1 MFLSRVSI
9 ERPILA
15 SMMNLVLVLFGII
28 GLSRLPVRE
37 LPDID
42 PPVISV
48 STVYPGANAQ
58 VVETEV
64 TERLEEAINNIEG
77 IKTLKS
83 ESREG
88 VSNIT
93 IEFDLSRDID
103 IAAQD
108 VRDRVSRIR
117 GALPLDIREPII
129 AKQDSDA
136 SPVIWVALNSDR
148 YTPLELTTLAE
159 RQIKPRFQGVAGVS
173 SVTIGGEKRFAMRLW
188 LDSDRMAARGV
199 TVLDVQQA
207 LRQQNV
213 ELPSGRVE
221 NLDREM
227 TIQTRG
233 ELKTADEFNELV
245 IRVDG
250 TTLTRLRDIGRAEE
264 GAEDYRTIARARG
277 KPCIFLGVVKQAKA
291 NTVAVARGI
300 RGEVAAIAPTLPEG
314 TEMWTAFDSSV
325 FVEKSIAEVWETLA
339 IAFGLVVVIIYIFL
353 RNVRSTLIPSVAIP
367 VSIIGTFAV
376 LYAFGFSVNILTMLA
391 LVLAIGIVVD
401 DAIVV
406 LEAIHRHIEE
416 GRTPLQA
423 AFKAMEEISFAVI
436 AITVSLVAVFTP
448 LAFQKSTTGRLFL
461 EFAVAVSGAV
471 IISAFVALT
480 LSPAM
485 AARLLR
491 PVSQEKPRGLLGLFE
506 RTLSRLTD
514 TYGRTLTW
522 LLRHRILAIL
532 ATGGVVALL
541 VLAYRSLEKD
551 FLPQEDKGRLFAMVI
566 TPNGSTSEYTDR
578 QLRQAEEIIASVP
591 EVWSYGAIV
600 APGFSGPGQA
610 SLGVVFVTFKDRSE
624 RDRSVQEI
632 VNGPGG
638 VAQRFFAD
646 VEGGIAIANLPKA
659 IEVSFNSS
667 PFELVLQNQDLA
679 ALDRTATAVANRLR
693 GLTNALGQPLLSNV
707 RVGYEVNKPELRIA
721 IDRSRAA
728 ALGVSIEDISRTLQ
742 ILFGGLDLS
751 RIKMEGKEY
760 QVIAQLERSS
770 RLTPAD
776 LDRVFV
782 RSATGELIQL
792 SAVVTRSEGAA
803 PNAIS
808 HYGRLRSAS
817 VTASPGAVPIG
828 TVVGVVEP
836 ILREELPTGFL
847 YAWEGDARN
856 LADATGEIWW
866 VLGLALII
874 VYMTLAAQFESLIHP
889 VTVILAVPLAAVGAF
904 GGLWLLNL
912 GGELGLYP
920 PIPAMNVNLFS
931 QIGLVLLIGLVTKN
945 SILLVEFAS
954 QQVTRGMDPHRAML
968 EAGRVRLRPILM
980 TALSTIAGI
989 LPIAIGFGAGAESRR
1004 PMGVAVIGGML
1015 TSTFLTLYVIPVV
1028 YTLLA
1033 DLGAWW
1039 RRRRPVPLAP
1049 ANPPAAE
1056 PVG

>member
-1 MFLSRVSI
+1 MPPISTALFDYALP
-9 ERPILA
+9 ERAIAQLPA
-15 SMMNLVLVLFGII
+15 EHRDA
-28 GLSRLPVRE
+28 SRL
-37 LPDID
+37 L
-42 PPVISV
+42 
-48 STVYPGANAQ
+48 
-58 VVETEV
+58 VVDRATR
-64 TERLEEAINNIEG
+64 RLAH
-77 IKTLKS
+77 
-83 ESREG
+83 R
-88 VSNIT
+88 
-93 IEFDLSRDID
+93 
-103 IAAQD
+103 
-108 VRDRVSRIR
+108 
-117 GALPLDIREPII
+117 
-129 AKQDSDA
+129 
-136 SPVIWVALNSDR
+136 
-148 YTPLELTTLAE
+148 
-159 RQIKPRFQGVAGVS
+159 
-173 SVTIGGEKRFAMRLW
+173 RFA
-188 LDSDRMAARGV
+188 D
-199 TVLDVQQA
+199 
-207 LRQQNV
+207 
-213 ELPSGRVE
+213 LPAYIHA
-221 NLDREM
+221 
-227 TIQTRG
+227 T
-233 ELKTADEFNELV
+233 
-245 IRVDG
+245 
-250 TTLTRLRDIGRAEE
+250 DI
-264 GAEDYRTIARARG
+264 
-277 KPCIFLGVVKQAKA
+277 IF
-291 NTVAVARGI
+291 
-300 RGEVAAIAPTLPEG
+300 
-314 TEMWTAFDSSV
+314 
-325 FVEKSIAEVWETLA
+325 
-339 IAFGLVVVIIYIFL
+339 
-353 RNVRSTLIPSVAIP
+353 RNNA
-367 VSIIGTFAV
+367 AV
-376 LYAFGFSVNILTMLA
+376 LPARLA
-391 LVLAIGIVVD
+391 
-401 DAIVV
+401 
-406 LEAIHRHIEE
+406 
-416 GRTPLQA
+416 
-423 AFKAMEEISFAVI
+423 AVR
-436 AITVSLVAVFTP
+436 P
-448 LAFQKSTTGRLFL
+448 TG
-461 EFAVAVSGAV
+461 GAV
-471 IISAFVALT
+471 ECL
-480 LSPAM
+480 
-485 AARLLR
+485 LLR
-491 PVSQEKPRGLLGLFE
+491 PAGTAEES
-506 RTLSRLTD
+506 
-514 TYGRTLTW
+514 W
-522 LLRHRILAIL
+522 WCLLRPGKKLPVG
-532 ATGGVVALL
+532 ATFAAPDNAFHATVREKRDDGTARVA
-541 VLAYRSLEKD
+541 
-551 FLPQEDKGRLFAMVI
+551 F
-566 TPNGSTSEYTDR
+566 TT
-578 QLRQAEEIIASVP
+578 
-591 EVWSYGAIV
+591 
-600 APGFSGPGQA
+600 
-610 SLGVVFVTFKDRSE
+610 
-624 RDRSVQEI
+624 
-632 VNGPGG
+632 
-638 VAQRFFAD
+638 AD
-646 VEGGIAIANLPKA
+646 LGGI
-659 IEVSFNSS
+659 
-667 PFELVLQNQDLA
+667 
-679 ALDRTATAVANRLR
+679 TAVANRLR

-770 RLTPAD
+770 RLTPSD

-1039 RRRRPVPLAP
+1039 RRRRRRSVPLAP